1 MAITL
6 ELSPEIERLIGEKV
20 RSGEF
25 RSADELV
32 RQAVLRFIDDE
43 TAIAVTEALLQEAA
57 DSGDYIDLT
66 ESEWDKIEQEALEEA
81 RRRLA

>member
-6 ELSPEIERLIGEKV
+6 ELSPELERLIGEKV

-25 RSADELV
+25 RTADDLV
-32 RQAVLRFIDDE
+32 RPAVQRFIDDE
-43 TAIAVTEALLQEAA
+43 SAIACTEALLQEAA
-57 DSGDYIDLT
+57 ESGDYINLT
-66 ESEWDKIEQEALEEA
+66 EPESDKMEQQALEGA